1 MKKNKT
7 IELDVD
13 FIGGPTPFTKE
24 EENLIA
30 TYLKKRKLKSKR
42 ILKPTTRN
50 TTKRKV
56 KV

>member
-7 IELDVD
+7 IKLDVD